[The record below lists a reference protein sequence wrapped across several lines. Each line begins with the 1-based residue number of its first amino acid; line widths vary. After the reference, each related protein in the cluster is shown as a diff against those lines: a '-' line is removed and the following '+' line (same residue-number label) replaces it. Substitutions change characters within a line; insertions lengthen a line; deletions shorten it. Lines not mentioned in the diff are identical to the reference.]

1 MRREETSV
9 QNVAFNVIIVRSFR
23 NPILSIISDHS
34 SFSHDHRTKCKADL
48 EIPFAVEMSVNER
61 ILFLFFPFGERKAKG
76 KKQVQNIVYGTGRES
91 LTCSLST
98 KGKLGTWG
106 FIFSHLS
113 RPLTN
118 KKKYFMI
125 GYATRSERESRRL
138 GGKRGGCWNKKKKSI
153 PRKRR

>member
-48 EIPFAVEMSVNER
+48 EIPFVVEMSVNER

-118 KKKYFMI
+118 KKKIFHDWIRYTFRERI
-125 GYATRSERESRRL
+125 APTRGE
-138 GGKRGGCWNKKKKSI
+138 KRGVLEQEEEEHSS
-153 PRKRR
+153 